1 MLHTEV
7 PQQRFGTPEEIAS
20 LAVYLC
26 SPQSAFSTGSCYVMD
41 GGQTR
46 SL

>member
-1 MLHTEV
+1 MLRTEV
-7 PQQRFGTPEEIAS
+7 PQGRFGTPEEIAS

-26 SPQSAFSTGSCYVMD
+26 SEAAGFATGSTFVMD